1 MSFEQ
6 NLALCRKHTGR
17 AVEIRMRN
25 GRIHRGIIR
34 RVDNRNVYLQPLGQN
49 RNLGGYG
56 FGFGGNYGYGG
67 YGGFAAGFAI
77 GAITSLVLLPF
88 FFW

>member
-6 NLALCRKHTGR
+6 NHALCRKHMGR

-34 RVDNRNVYLQPLGQN
+34 RVDNRRVYLRPIGQN
-49 RNLGGYG
+49 RNLGG
-56 FGFGGNYGYGG
+56 FGLGYYGYGG
-67 YGGFAAGFAI
+67 YGGFGAGFAI
-77 GAITSLVLLPF
+77 GAISSLVLLPF
-88 FFW
+88 LFW